1 MTKIIKFMSHTE
13 FYVNLLFKNNIPLRQ
28 LLKDYYLANHQK
40 MLLACIFV
48 TRKHLDCCKSH
59 KPTCTWLLCLPGTE
73 KHPTPQLSSCCCG
86 CCCWCCCWCAAVLLS
101 VLLSTLPAAGDEEEE
116 VVAVIVRLLPVS
128 VIWNKPAQHWRP
140 LLWPITAQCSG
151 HPHPHWPISSLCKYD
166 KFHNLWHDI

>member
-1 MTKIIKFMSHTE
+1 MILTFMIKIIKLMSHTE
-13 FYVNLLFKNNIPLRQ
+13 FYIKRIIITLLT
-28 LLKDYYLANHQK
+28 NHQK

-86 CCCWCCCWCAAVLLS
+86 CCCCWCAALLLS
-101 VLLSTLPAAGDEEEE
+101 VRLSTLPAAGDEEEE

-128 VIWNKPAQHWRP
+128 VIWNNPAQHWRP

-151 HPHPHWPISSLCKYD
+151 HPHPRWPISSLCKYD

>member
-1 MTKIIKFMSHTE
+1 MSVFTEYNLSMILTFMIKIIKLMSHAE
-13 FYVNLLFKNNIPLRQ
+13 FYIKRIIITLLT
-28 LLKDYYLANHQK
+28 NHQK

-48 TRKHLDCCKSH
+48 TRKYLDCCKSH

-86 CCCWCCCWCAAVLLS
+86 CWCCCCAALLLS

-128 VIWNKPAQHWRP
+128 VIWNCSTLKTTALTNHSSVFRP
-140 LLWPITAQCSG
+140 
-151 HPHPHWPISSLCKYD
+151 SSPTLT
-166 KFHNLWHDI
+166 NQQPV